1 MSNIFM
7 HMCESCEKNIYIY
20 IHTHKCIYLCIC
32 TDMDKNSGKTDTRVF
47 TMVVYRHLNHG
58 QL

>member
-20 IHTHKCIYLCIC
+20 TYTQMYLFIYLYRHGQ
-32 TDMDKNSGKTDTRVF
+32 NSGKTDTRVF
-47 TMVVYRHLNHG
+47 TMVVYRHLDHG